1 MLILLFFCG
10 VFSFLPF
17 SHLNFPVSSAV
28 SWRPAV
34 RGTYEALPP
43 SPRCFEKAAKA
54 EAAIQQNPARGKYV
68 PPGMRNASPGS
79 TSAATA
85 SLNNLRN
92 DSGSAAVVGR
102 VAPGAAGAS
111 SVKSA
116 PASAAKVQRQLIVG
130 EVADDEEPPAAK
142 DAQRAKRE
150 AKKELQR
157 HETAEAARR
166 AEEEAARKPEYAA
179 EAYSTDPAAVEKRIK
194 KLKHKLRQIDQL
206 KTRDRATLA
215 PEQRAKLEEE
225 ASVLRLVAELEAL
238 GKGGSKK

>member
-1 MLILLFFCG
+1 M
-10 VFSFLPF
+10 
-17 SHLNFPVSSAV
+17 
-28 SWRPAV
+28 SWRPAL

-68 PPGMRNASPGS
+68 PPGMRNASPGA

-102 VAPGAAGAS
+102 VAPGAGGAS

-116 PASAAKVQRQLIVG
+116 PAPAAAAAKPQRQLIVG
-130 EVADDEEPPAAK
+130 EVPDEEEEPAAAAR

-150 AKKELQR
+150 AKKERQR
-157 HETAEAARR
+157 QEAAEEARK
-166 AEEEAARKPEYAA
+166 AEEAARKPEYAA
-179 EAYSTDPAAVEKRIK
+179 DAYSTDPIAVEKRIK
-194 KLKHKLRQIDQL
+194 KLRHKLRQIDQL
-206 KTRDRATLA
+206 KTKDRATLA
-215 PEQRAKLEEE
+215 PEQRAKLDEE
-225 ASVLRLVAELEAL
+225 ASVVRLVAELEAL
-238 GKGGSKK
+238 RPKVK